1 MRLGLLSLKLGSTV
15 GVVGLSVELNDE
27 STIDPRID
35 GDNSSGSRLSKANNS
50 IEIFTHEV

>member
-15 GVVGLSVELNDE
+15 GVVGLSVELNDV

-35 GDNSSGSRLSKANNS
+35 CVDSS
-50 IEIFTHEV
+50 EF